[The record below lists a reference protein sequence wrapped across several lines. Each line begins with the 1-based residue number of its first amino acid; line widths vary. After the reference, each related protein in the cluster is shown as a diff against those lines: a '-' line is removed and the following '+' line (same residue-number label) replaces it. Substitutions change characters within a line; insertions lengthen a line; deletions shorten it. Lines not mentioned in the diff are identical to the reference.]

1 MGFAE
6 FSAIKLG
13 FRTTIE
19 SNQCRLGTKEFADGF
34 QMVIASGLFF
44 KSQIQSFFEHGLLDN
59 CLNRQSTIGAR
70 VNVGSFS
77 CASRKRLQFCLTHCS
92 NSIFAI
98 STGYIISIKLTIKRV
113 LTCYSKSRASICC
126 LHWILDGP
134 KLPVREYFFPGTF
147 KISDCD
153 KIIGLTTLKITRNT
167 MSLRIQIFFCNSHVF
182 TQ

>member
-1 MGFAE
+1 MGFGE

-13 FRTTIE
+13 FRATIE
-19 SNQCRLGTKEFADGF
+19 SNQCRLGTKEFANGF
-34 QMVIASGLFF
+34 QRVIASGIFF
-44 KSQIQSFFEHGLLDN
+44 KSQIQSFFEPGLLDN

-98 STGYIISIKLTIKRV
+98 STGYIISIKLTIKRF
-113 LTCYSKSRASICC
+113 LTCNSKSRASICC

-134 KLPVREYFFPGTF
+134 KLPGREYFFLGHSKSQTVI
-147 KISDCD
+147 K
-153 KIIGLTTLKITRNT
+153 LLA
-167 MSLRIQIFFCNSHVF
+167 
-182 TQ
+182 